1 MKNFSKYFI
10 VFLILIT
17 IVSVSSISAT
27 DVSDQIAKDD
37 TRAISTD
44 NGDSRLND
52 EEIEEV
58 KPEPSANNVPAGTNV
73 PDSSNNVND
82 INNEEHSTHVNITTD
97 NKTHVNEDAE
107 IGAKIIANN
116 SQPIGGGNATII
128 ISQNDSVI
136 HTETLNLGENDTV
149 TFKWKPVS
157 VGVYSV
163 LIKFNEY
170 IYNGTKWTESNA
182 TMNYEVNVGTTTAI
196 TSTSSSAIY
205 DPFDIIGTITAS
217 NGQALNGS
225 AIITIL
231 KGDKFI
237 LQTATIVTNGHVI
250 YSWTPKEIGN
260 YTIRMIYNRWVKD
273 DVVYASSTGS
283 QTFEVVANNNL
294 NLTVEDITMYYKD
307 GKKLILKVLTE
318 SGLPASN
325 LTVHVKING
334 KTYNVVTDSNGTGSL
349 ALTLNPKT
357 YNVVTSIPNTNIT
370 ANSTYTVNN
379 WKKSLVS
386 LEPHSLTKY
395 YKTANKFTVTLK
407 HNNVLIPNEKISVK
421 IGKTTYNTK
430 TNSKGVASLTINLA
444 PRTYTA
450 KTMINIAGITKSKN
464 AKITVKKW
472 QKRYAKLTVKKI
484 VKEYRD
490 ATKFQ
495 AKLTYKGDAIAGE
508 RVKLLINKKVYTAKT
523 NNKGIAYFR
532 LYQKVGSYKGVASAK
547 VTGVPLKASATVK
560 IEPAK
565 VTLTRSNPI
574 SWSGSIINGT
584 IILIPNYK
592 QGSTIYLEF
601 THNKKPMVYK
611 TVTVCVDKDK
621 DVKHMKKSDV
631 KVSNKKGRVYISTK
645 GLKLGSHQ
653 LYVTFYSGDSNYYSL
668 KWGVQ
673 INLQK

>member
-1 MKNFSKYFI
+1 M
-10 VFLILIT
+10 
-17 IVSVSSISAT
+17 
-27 DVSDQIAKDD
+27 QIA
-37 TRAISTD
+37 
-44 NGDSRLND
+44 
-52 EEIEEV
+52 
-58 KPEPSANNVPAGTNV
+58 
-73 PDSSNNVND
+73 
-82 INNEEHSTHVNITTD
+82 
-97 NKTHVNEDAE
+97 
-107 IGAKIIANN
+107 
-116 SQPIGGGNATII
+116 
-128 ISQNDSVI
+128 
-136 HTETLNLGENDTV
+136 TL
-149 TFKWKPVS
+149 
-157 VGVYSV
+157 
-163 LIKFNEY
+163 
-170 IYNGTKWTESNA
+170 
-182 TMNYEVNVGTTTAI
+182 
-196 TSTSSSAIY
+196 
-205 DPFDIIGTITAS
+205 
-217 NGQALNGS
+217 
-225 AIITIL
+225 
-231 KGDKFI
+231 
-237 LQTATIVTNGHVI
+237 VTNGHVV

-260 YTIRMIYNRWVKD
+260 YSIRMIYNRWVKD
-273 DVVYASSTGS
+273 DVVYASSVGNQS
-283 QTFEVVANNNL
+283 FEVIANNNL
-294 NLTVEDITMYYKD
+294 NLTVEDITMYYKE

-318 SGLPASN
+318 NGLPAGN

-334 KTYNVVTDSNGTGSL
+334 KTYNVVTNSNGTGSL

-357 YNVVTSIPNTNIT
+357 YNVETSIPNTNIT
-370 ANSTYTVNN
+370 ANSTYTVKN

-395 YKTANKFTVTLK
+395 YKTADKFTVTLK
-407 HNNVLIPNEKISVK
+407 HNNVLIPNEKIAVK
-421 IGKTTYNTK
+421 IGKTTYNIK
-430 TNSKGVASLTINLA
+430 TNSKGVASLSINLA

-450 KTMINIAGITKSKN
+450 KATVNTAGITKSKN

-472 QKRYAKLTVKKI
+472 QKRYAKLTVKRI

-508 RVKLLINKKVYTAKT
+508 NVKLTINKKVYTAKT

-532 LYQKVGSYKGVASAK
+532 LYQKVGKYKGVASAK
-547 VTGVPLKASATVK
+547 VTGVPLSASTTVTV
-560 IEPAK
+560 EPAK
-565 VTLTRSNPI
+565 VTLTRSDPI

-645 GLKLGSHQ
+645 GLKLGNHM
-653 LYVTFYSGDSNYYSL
+653 LYVTFYSGDANYYSL

>member
-27 DVSDQIAKDD
+27 DVSDHYANDD

-44 NGDSRLND
+44 NGDSRVND
-52 EEIEEV
+52 VEIEEV
-58 KPEPSANNVPAGTNV
+58 ESELPDNNVPAGTNI
-73 PDSSNNVND
+73 PDSSNNIND
-82 INNEEHSTHVNITTD
+82 INDEEHSTSVNITTG
-97 NKTHVNEDAE
+97 NSSHVNEDTE

-149 TFKWKPVS
+149 KFNWMPDTA
-157 VGVYSV
+157 GVYSV
-163 LIKFNEY
+163 LIKFNEF
-170 IYNGTKWTESNA
+170 INNGTKWTESNA
-182 TMNYEVNVGTTTAI
+182 TMNYEVNVGTTTNI
-196 TSTSSSAIY
+196 TSTNSSAIY
-205 DPFDIIGTITAS
+205 DSFDIIGSVTAS
-217 NGQALNGS
+217 DGQLLNGS
-225 AIITIL
+225 VIINIL
-231 KGDKFI
+231 KGDKVI
-237 LQTATIVTNGHVI
+237 LDTNATLDNGQVLYKWI
-250 YSWTPKEIGN
+250 PKEIGN
-260 YTIRMIYNRWVKD
+260 FTIKMIFNRYVKD
-273 DVVYASSTGS
+273 DIVYESSEAT
-283 QTFEVVANNNL
+283 QNFEVIANNNL
-294 NLTVEDITMYYKD
+294 NLTVEDISMYYKD
-307 GKKLILKVLTE
+307 GKKLILNVLTE
-318 SGLPASN
+318 NGLPVSN

-334 KTYNVVTDSNGTGSL
+334 KTYNVVTNHNGTGSL

-357 YNVVTSIPNTNIT
+357 YHVVSSIPGTNIT
-370 ANSTYTVNN
+370 TNSTYTVNN

-407 HNNVLIPNEKISVK
+407 HNNVLIPNEKITVK
-421 IGKTTYNTK
+421 IGKSTYNIK

-444 PRTYTA
+444 PRTYSA
-450 KTMINIAGITKSKN
+450 RTMINIAGITKSKN

-495 AKLTYKGDAIAGE
+495 AKLTYKGDVIAGE

-532 LYQKVGSYKGVASAK
+532 LYQKVGKYKAVASAK
-547 VTGVPLKASATVK
+547 VTGVPLKASTTVK

-565 VTLTRSNPI
+565 VTLTRSNPV

-631 KVSNKKGRVYISTK
+631 KISSKKGRVYIKTK
-645 GLKLGSHQ
+645 GLKIGSHH
-653 LYVTFYSGDSNYYSL
+653 LYVTYYSGDNNYYSL
-668 KWGVQ
+668 KWALEFN
-673 INLQK
+673 IQK